1 MIKVGLPTALVYGS
15 SKKDG
20 HEKLQSNLYWE
31 ENLQENVIAHFR
43 KDSNN
48 FKSDVA
54 QISPDIIIT
63 VGHTREYWSSVM
75 EGSHDISIASRWVH
89 YKKEYEDLEL
99 ANDIARYSTNWACD
113 TYPKVYNNKELPFFS
128 AFTGCYKTDKSRIYR
143 SYKSLYNQTYS
154 SWEWVIVDDS
164 PEDHTETW
172 EILKELSGKDH
183 RVKPHRILPVS
194 GGNIGEV
201 KNRAASLSNG
211 TWLIEMDHDDALL
224 PTLMEDC
231 IKASKE
237 YPDAGFIYTNV
248 AEPYEDGQMR
258 QYTSTIGEKETW
270 YANPNNTFVWGYG
283 GHKITKHGDIDYIE
297 HVYPGIN
304 PKTIRF
310 NIGMPNHAR
319 IWKRDVYNKIGK
331 HNRFIS
337 VADDYEL
344 IVRTFLNTKMLH
356 INKLLYLQYNN
367 RNSTVDNNS
376 TDINR
381 KARLIKDYYEQQIHQ
396 RFIDLGCNDWEWN
409 DKDNRANLFQFDR
422 DRLKYYKDENMVNYT
437 YNE

>member
-15 SKKDG
+15 SKYSGKQSL
-20 HEKLQSNLYWE
+20 KSNLYWE
-31 ENLQENVIAHFR
+31 ENLQEYVVAYF
-43 KDSNN
+43 KDDSIN
-48 FKSDVA
+48 FKQHLA
-54 QISPDIIIT
+54 EISPDIIIT
-63 VGHTREYWSSVM
+63 IGGTRASWEW
-75 EGSHDISIASRWVH
+75 IARCANDTVVASKWVH
-89 YKKEYEDLEL
+89 YTQEYDDITL

-113 TYPKVYNNKELPFFS
+113 TYPKVYNNSDFPYFS
-128 AFTGCYKTDKSRIYR
+128 VFTGCYKTDKDRIYR
-143 SYKSLYNQTYS
+143 SYLSMVNQTYS

-172 EILKELSGKDH
+172 EILKELSNKDH
-183 RVKPHRILPVS
+183 RVKPHRIFPVS

-211 TWLIEMDHDDALL
+211 MWLVEMDHDDALM
-224 PTLMEDC
+224 PTLFEDC

-237 YPDAGFIYTNV
+237 YPDAGFIYTNP
-248 AEPYEDGQMR
+248 AEPYEDGEMR
-258 QYTSTIGEKETW
+258 KYTNTIGDKKDW

-283 GHKITKHGDIDYIE
+283 GHRLTTVDGIEYVE

-319 IWKRDVYNKIGK
+319 IWRKDVYDKIGR
-331 HNRFIS
+331 HNKFIS

-396 RFIDLGCNDWEWN
+396 RFIDLGCDDWEWN
-409 DKDNRANLFQFDR
+409 DVDNRANLFQFDR
-422 DRLKYYKDENMVNYT
+422 DRLKYYKEENSVNYT